1 MSEGL
6 VIKRP
11 VMVKVKVTEDF
22 KQNMAAEAQENIKR
36 LDTELKQL
44 EFQEKRMVV
53 ELEKKNPPGISA
65 AKQHVANEKQKR
77 IQARNKLMEQIKS
90 IGKVAIGAEVVQ
102 GTLESYIE
110 INTGDDWNE
119 IMGVEVVVCD
129 NKIIDIRRRTDKSH
143 D

>member
-90 IGKVAIGAEVVQ
+90 IGKVAIGSEVVQ